1 MSSVEVYCARLAT
14 CDSGQDCGHT
24 GHREVWVTTTHQ
36 RSDLHPATRGF
47 YIIHLVSSGDKDQV
61 ADITRPARQPT
72 LTISPNYLSAGPGP
86 ATATATAAAD
96 SHNKIIN

>member
-1 MSSVEVYCARLAT
+1 MPGWRHVIVVRTA
-14 CDSGQDCGHT
+14 
-24 GHREVWVTTTHQ
+24 VTPVTERFGSPHHTTHQ

>member
-1 MSSVEVYCARLAT
+1 MPGWRHVIVVRTA
-14 CDSGQDCGHT
+14 
-24 GHREVWVTTTHQ
+24 VTPVTERFGSPTTHQ
-36 RSDLHPATRGF
+36 KSDLHPATRGF